1 MTLEHLEKI
10 NICRHLLP
18 EPAPA
23 VVGELI
29 EEIKKLHEIREQY
42 NLLIKNKSLS
52 LESDS
57 VIGSCECLC
66 KTPDAKHH
74 KLGCKY
80 RLITELNEAR
90 QAFVIAIDQLAQAQS
105 ELRRETEQKKN
116 LFYALELIEEAFVDG
131 DDTYKAWLEMG
142 RIAKNALE
150 QHQSEN
156 K

>member
-10 NICRHLLP
+10 NNCRHLLP

-29 EEIKKLHEIREQY
+29 EEIKKL
-42 NLLIKNKSLS
+42 
-52 LESDS
+52 
-57 VIGSCECLC
+57 
-66 KTPDAKHH
+66 KTQ
-74 KLGCKY
+74 
-80 RLITELNEAR
+80 N
-90 QAFVIAIDQLAQAQS
+90 Q
-105 ELRRETEQKKN
+105 N